1 MKNDVSVLR
10 PKNIEELDQI
20 LLRNG
25 AQWTFVAGGTDLL
38 VRKQSW
44 RQTTHIIDLTGVP
57 ELHSRIETDNR
68 RVRIG
73 AAVPYSAVI
82 NHPFIKEHF
91 PILCQACSQ
100 IGSIQIQN
108 RGTIGGNIANASPAG
123 DTLPVLAVLD
133 ADILIGPQK
142 NGKFERLKINEIM
155 KGPGQTGL
163 QTNQYIAYIEIPVLE
178 AKNQFWGFRK
188 IGQRAAIAISKLSLA
203 VLGWFEEDRKI
214 REIRIATG
222 SVAPVI
228 SRHEKTEKILAGQF
242 LSEELIEQAA
252 KTIKQEIDP
261 ISDVRSTRPYRLE
274 ITANV
279 LRDVLYELLKS

>member
-10 PKNIEELDQI
+10 PKNIKELDQI

-57 ELHSRIETDNR
+57 ELHKRIETDNR
-68 RVRIG
+68 RARIG
-73 AAVPYSAVI
+73 AAVPYSVVI
-82 NHPFIKEHF
+82 NHPFIKAHF

-133 ADILIGPQK
+133 ADILVGPAQTGDFK
-142 NGKFERLKINEIM
+142 RFKVNEIM

-163 QTNQYIAYIEIPVLE
+163 QANQYIAYIEIPVLK
-178 AKNQFWGFRK
+178 AKNQFWAFRK

-203 VLGWFEEDRKI
+203 VLGWFEEDQKI

-228 SRHEKTEKILAGQF
+228 SRHEKTEKILTGQF
-242 LSEELIEQAA
+242 LSEKLIEQAA
-252 KTIKQEIDP
+252 ETIKQEIDP
-261 ISDVRSTRPYRLE
+261 ISDVRSTAAYRRE

-279 LRDVLYELLKS
+279 LRDVLYALLKA